1 MSFTKSILLRGCQF
15 AACLF
20 ALGFAPVQADDRA
33 QLYSFLLKDRLDAK
47 GTLHYN
53 KVLTYILQDVNA
65 DLGVRIVPIARAV
78 KSFFEE
84 KKACIFPTSF
94 NLLRFDQSPNT
105 QKIPFIQSL
114 PLDTISVGLYSRK
127 ENKALTSKNDVQ
139 GKVIGHLMGTVGR
152 QMLHGVDAIVRSVP
166 DEEMLVRLLER
177 GRVDAYV
184 GHHPDTALA
193 MERLGIKT
201 INYKPDVV
209 LHKTSVHIV
218 CRDFEGVESIV
229 SKMNARILELHK
241 SGRLQKML
249 GPFAE
254 IHSLPT
260 E

>member
-1 MSFTKSILLRGCQF
+1 MSFTKSILLRGCQL

-20 ALGFAPVQADDRA
+20 ALVGFAPVQADDRA

-65 DLGVRIVPIARAV
+65 DLGVRVVPIARAV

-84 KKACIFPTSF
+84 EKACIFPTSF
-94 NLLRFDQSPNT
+94 NLLRFGQSPDI
-105 QKIPFIQSL
+105 QKIPFIQTF

-127 ENKALTSKNDVQ
+127 EDKALISKKDVD

-152 QMLHGVDAIVRSVP
+152 QMLSDVNAIVRSVP
-166 DEEMLVRLLER
+166 NEEMLVRLLEH

-193 MERLGIKT
+193 MDRLGVKT
-201 INYKPDVV
+201 INYEPDVV

-218 CRDFEGVESIV
+218 CRDFLNVQAMVDKI
-229 SKMNARILELHK
+229 NIRILELHK
-241 SGRLQKML
+241 SGRLQEML

-254 IHSLPT
+254 IHFKSN
-260 E
+260 